1 MNRAEMKGVNM
12 NDVSIVSKHDIG
24 YKLNTCYVT
33 QIPEKIMQGNF
44 VFFIEPD
51 FEPWNFPIAFVP
63 ITN

>member
-33 QIPEKIMQGNF
+33 QISEKIMQGNF
-44 VFFIEPD
+44 FLLNQILNRGIFQ
-51 FEPWNFPIAFVP
+51 
-63 ITN
+63 